1 MPPQLPDSM
10 SWQIYQA
17 YLSGP
22 HALFRLF
29 EQSFGRYALY
39 GAPDPDQQQQIDEL
53 SAHIARLSAQVE
65 KLRVEVSQLRGRN
78 FQLGRRSAKLEALV
92 VKDSHNS
99 SRPPS
104 TDPALAKRT
113 RSLRRPSVRR
123 PGGQRGHPGET

>member
-29 EQSFGRYALY
+29 EQTFGRYALY
-39 GAPDPDQQQQIDEL
+39 GAPDPAQQQQQIDDL
-53 SAHIARLSAQVE
+53 SAHIARLSAQVK

-78 FQLGRRSAKLEALV
+78 FQLGRRNAEL
-92 VKDSHNS
+92 
-99 SRPPS
+99 
-104 TDPALAKRT
+104 
-113 RSLRRPSVRR
+113 
-123 PGGQRGHPGET
+123 